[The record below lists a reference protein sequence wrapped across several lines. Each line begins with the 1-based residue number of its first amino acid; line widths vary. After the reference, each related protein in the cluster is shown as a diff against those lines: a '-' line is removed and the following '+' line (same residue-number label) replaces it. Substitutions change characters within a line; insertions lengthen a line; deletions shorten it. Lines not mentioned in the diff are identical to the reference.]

1 MFGNLSKNLVKAP
14 HYFNNNID
22 TEPNL
27 YSKIAQEN
35 ILDTFSNL
43 RKTNSKNITTRY
55 FKERDF
61 IKKNLKIDLNY
72 NNNFRKEITPTV
84 RTRPCVSFEEFIF
97 GNTNTNT
104 NTNNFTRQSLNK
116 TNMTNKTNKTN
127 KSHLTKSVD
136 TKFNLISPGK
146 VNYQKYLEKSLIS
159 KNAVNEFNGIVKS
172 NVNNLI
178 NKINQNSLNLNMVE
192 NKFEK
197 NGKNRRNRIENLKE
211 YINKD
216 TVVEAPVKLKFPG
229 IMIKS
234 QDTLYREAM
243 DNKVNSL
250 TLLSPKIKEQLKNKN
265 RQFASEKD
273 YYRYNNSY
281 YMYKQNPFSES
292 VKYLEDM
299 KKNEFI

>member
-136 TKFNLISPGK
+136 TKLNLISPGK

-265 RQFASEKD
+265 RQFASEK
-273 YYRYNNSY
+273 YVSRYNNSY

>member
-1 MFGNLSKNLVKAP
+1 M
-14 HYFNNNID
+14 
-22 TEPNL
+22 
-27 YSKIAQEN
+27 
-35 ILDTFSNL
+35 
-43 RKTNSKNITTRY
+43 
-55 FKERDF
+55 
-61 IKKNLKIDLNY
+61 NY

-104 NTNNFTRQSLNK
+104 KTNNLTRQSLNK
-116 TNMTNKTNKTN
+116 TNITNITNKTNRTN
-127 KSHLTKSVD
+127 KSYLTKSVD
-136 TKFNLISPGK
+136 TKLNQVSPGK
-146 VNYQKYLEKSLIS
+146 ANYQKYLEKSMIS
-159 KNAVNEFNGIVKS
+159 KNAVNEFNGIVNS
-172 NVNNLI
+172 NINNLI

-216 TVVEAPVKLKFPG
+216 TVVEAPVKLKFPE

>member
-61 IKKNLKIDLNY
+61 IKRNLKIDLNY

-104 NTNNFTRQSLNK
+104 NSNNFTRQSLNK

-136 TKFNLISPGK
+136 TKLNLISPGK

-292 VKYLEDM
+292 VKYLEHM

>member
-1 MFGNLSKNLVKAP
+1 
-14 HYFNNNID
+14 
-22 TEPNL
+22 
-27 YSKIAQEN
+27 
-35 ILDTFSNL
+35 
-43 RKTNSKNITTRY
+43 
-55 FKERDF
+55 
-61 IKKNLKIDLNY
+61 
-72 NNNFRKEITPTV
+72 
-84 RTRPCVSFEEFIF
+84 
-97 GNTNTNT
+97 
-104 NTNNFTRQSLNK
+104 
-116 TNMTNKTNKTN
+116 MTNKTNKTN

-136 TKFNLISPGK
+136 TKLNLISPGK

-250 TLLSPKIKEQLKNKN
+250 TLLSPKIKEQLKTKIDSLLLKKIIIGTIILIICINKIHFLS
-265 RQFASEKD
+265 QLSIQKT
-273 YYRYNNSY
+273 
-281 YMYKQNPFSES
+281 
-292 VKYLEDM
+292 
-299 KKNEFI
+299 

>member
-61 IKKNLKIDLNY
+61 IKRNLKIDLNY

-104 NTNNFTRQSLNK
+104 NSNNFTRQSLNK